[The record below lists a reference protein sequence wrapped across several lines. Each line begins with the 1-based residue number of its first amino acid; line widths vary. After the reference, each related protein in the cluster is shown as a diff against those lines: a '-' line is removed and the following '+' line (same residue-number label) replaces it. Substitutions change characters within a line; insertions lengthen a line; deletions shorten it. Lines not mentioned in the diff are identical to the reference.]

1 MLLQAPTARL
11 LDQVAHQPA
20 RAPDAEH
27 GVTRVPRYS
36 ARLAWCLGIFSARRP
51 SSSSSSA
58 ATAAPSHRSAGPR
71 SSTSSYEARPAGFR
85 IIPVQALSLRA
96 TGRWTPTRGR
106 RKCRTCSASFSAP
119 PRACAADSGDVDV
132 PLSIARR
139 RRVRGN
145 DHVANHDSA
154 RAHRG
159 VVLQRVFE
167 AMIGSNY
174 KRTVLHYRHGKRSR
188 RRYPHRRASFRHQV
202 PRKC

>member
-1 MLLQAPTARL
+1 
-11 LDQVAHQPA
+11 
-20 RAPDAEH
+20 
-27 GVTRVPRYS
+27 
-36 ARLAWCLGIFSARRP
+36 
-51 SSSSSSA
+51 
-58 ATAAPSHRSAGPR
+58 
-71 SSTSSYEARPAGFR
+71 
-85 IIPVQALSLRA
+85 
-96 TGRWTPTRGR
+96 
-106 RKCRTCSASFSAP
+106 
-119 PRACAADSGDVDV
+119 VDV

-188 RRYPHRRASFRHQV
+188 RRYRHRRASFRHQV